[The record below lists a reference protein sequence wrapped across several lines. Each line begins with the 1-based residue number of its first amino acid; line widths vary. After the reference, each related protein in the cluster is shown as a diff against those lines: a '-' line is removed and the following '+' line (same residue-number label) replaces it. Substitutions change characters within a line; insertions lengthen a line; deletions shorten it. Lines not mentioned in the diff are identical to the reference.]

1 MTGMIS
7 ETDLITEIKRD
18 IAILALVSWVDEP
31 AASRMIE
38 RGMNAIL
45 DAQRILDE
53 AEYQKLLY
61 GEAVGL

>member
-45 DAQRILDE
+45 DAQKK
-53 AEYQKLLY
+53 AEYKNLLY